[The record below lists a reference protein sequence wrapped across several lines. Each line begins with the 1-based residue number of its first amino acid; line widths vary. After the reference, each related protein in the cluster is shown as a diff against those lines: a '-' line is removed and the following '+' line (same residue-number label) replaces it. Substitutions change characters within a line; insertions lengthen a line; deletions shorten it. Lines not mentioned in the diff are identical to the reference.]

1 MEITSNYWD
10 FADSL
15 ILRKN
20 GGVFAV
26 FEVPSE
32 VLVTIDKR
40 GRERFKQTAFSAFS
54 QISVYGDFELH
65 TIPIPIDLY
74 ERFELLRQDID
85 QDSGTAP
92 LANLMMDS
100 LQEKIEDEIEFLFEY
115 KHYISIPLKSNNI
128 SPDLVSTLKDSM
140 SFYKKETLKLLG
152 LGELPPLNWY
162 EDWQLKKNALK
173 SALHQ
178 LRVRE
183 VEKTEL
189 EFLARLQFLRGQF
202 YDKETEVD
210 AIKNCIDNI
219 DDTNIYFE
227 NHKVLRLENKDDDN
241 LVACFPIVDYPQ
253 NVSSIH
259 LQEELQ
265 LLDFPVESIYK
276 VAFSADKGVSSSKKK
291 ARNKRKNLGNVV
303 AEIEEDG
310 DIQRLEVLEAHQMLV
325 DYQEKV
331 ESKEKMVEFLHFL
344 VVTGDDEDEIEERYD
359 ILSKLIANLGG
370 SLARGYADRLYLFY
384 KGRFT
389 ELLDKK
395 RESYV
400 QYTSL
405 EGFCQNMFFVTKEVG
420 NKVGFPIAR
429 IDNEIASWGGDF
441 MAALQAS
448 NRLVFSNL
456 LQANKMGIKDKI
468 TNNPHVAIT
477 GATGN
482 GKSFLMKLLFTL
494 NSFLKIKSAYIDPKT
509 EVRKQY
515 MKILKEYEEQNIHKE
530 VQEYI
535 KSIHF
540 VTLDM
545 KEDRNIGVLDPFA
558 YIDEKTTLTEIASV
572 LISTVL
578 DKEDSKK
585 LKSYLLEN
593 IDKVWARKQNG
604 ETVGML
610 HLFKT
615 FEEEKDKDVARI
627 GRYLSKMGENTL
639 LKLCFSDGSN
649 KSLQSDNKITVFEI
663 AGLDMPK
670 TSNYEDM
677 TDTQLRSLAVMYG
690 LTFFCADFGERDR
703 TQETLLYVDEA
714 WQISLTP
721 SGRQLLA
728 RIKRT
733 GRSFN
738 NFLVLATQSVKDVS
752 TEDDG
757 TGFGTVFAFSED
769 SETSSI
775 LEHLKIKEDDL
786 SKAWVE
792 NQTMGQCIFSDV
804 FGRRERITVDGTIYD
819 SITPLFETVTT
830 NLKSTG

>member
-115 KHYISIPLKSNNI
+115 KHYISVPLKSNNI
-128 SPDLVSTLKDSM
+128 SPDLVSTLKDSV

-210 AIKNCIDNI
+210 AIKNCMDNI

-241 LVACFPIVDYPQ
+241 LVACFPIVDYPR

-303 AEIEEDG
+303 AE
-310 DIQRLEVLEAHQMLV
+310 
-325 DYQEKV
+325 
-331 ESKEKMVEFLHFL
+331 
-344 VVTGDDEDEIEERYD
+344 
-359 ILSKLIANLGG
+359 N
-370 SLARGYADRLYLFY
+370 
-384 KGRFT
+384 
-389 ELLDKK
+389 
-395 RESYV
+395 
-400 QYTSL
+400 
-405 EGFCQNMFFVTKEVG
+405 
-420 NKVGFPIAR
+420 
-429 IDNEIASWGGDF
+429 
-441 MAALQAS
+441 
-448 NRLVFSNL
+448 
-456 LQANKMGIKDKI
+456 
-468 TNNPHVAIT
+468 
-477 GATGN
+477 
-482 GKSFLMKLLFTL
+482 
-494 NSFLKIKSAYIDPKT
+494 
-509 EVRKQY
+509 
-515 MKILKEYEEQNIHKE
+515 
-530 VQEYI
+530 
-535 KSIHF
+535 
-540 VTLDM
+540 
-545 KEDRNIGVLDPFA
+545 
-558 YIDEKTTLTEIASV
+558 
-572 LISTVL
+572 
-578 DKEDSKK
+578 
-585 LKSYLLEN
+585 
-593 IDKVWARKQNG
+593 
-604 ETVGML
+604 
-610 HLFKT
+610 
-615 FEEEKDKDVARI
+615 
-627 GRYLSKMGENTL
+627 
-639 LKLCFSDGSN
+639 
-649 KSLQSDNKITVFEI
+649 
-663 AGLDMPK
+663 
-670 TSNYEDM
+670 
-677 TDTQLRSLAVMYG
+677 
-690 LTFFCADFGERDR
+690 
-703 TQETLLYVDEA
+703 
-714 WQISLTP
+714 
-721 SGRQLLA
+721 
-728 RIKRT
+728 
-733 GRSFN
+733 
-738 NFLVLATQSVKDVS
+738 
-752 TEDDG
+752 
-757 TGFGTVFAFSED
+757 
-769 SETSSI
+769 
-775 LEHLKIKEDDL
+775 
-786 SKAWVE
+786 
-792 NQTMGQCIFSDV
+792 
-804 FGRRERITVDGTIYD
+804 
-819 SITPLFETVTT
+819 
-830 NLKSTG
+830 